1 MELTSLSVKNL
12 SDLLKKKEISSV
24 ELTKNYLQAIEDDD
38 RQPLPLNAYIS
49 VSHDDALHCAELAD
63 HRIKHNDHTPLTGIP
78 IGIKDLINMKNQP
91 TTCASK
97 ILTGFIAADDATVVE
112 RLVRK
117 EGMPPLG
124 KLNLDEFA
132 MGSSNE
138 TSFYGPARNPY
149 DRERTPGGSS
159 GGSSAAVAGGLAP
172 VSLGTDTG
180 GSIRQPAAFCGCVGL
195 KGTYGRVSRYGA
207 TAFASSL
214 DQIGPIARTVE
225 DAALLFSAMA
235 GHDPKDSTS
244 LPMPAPK
251 IELNQNIK
259 GLKIGLPKEFFD
271 AEFDVEIRNRITDV
285 VALLEKEGAVIS
297 EISIPDIKYAPSIY
311 YILAPAEA
319 SANLERFDGIRY
331 GNRVECET
339 LAETYVK
346 SRTEGFGTEVKRRI
360 MLGTFILSSES
371 YDDFF
376 VKAQKVRARLQ
387 AGYQEALASID
398 VLLGPTTPTT
408 AFKLGEKIHDPI
420 SMYLSDIFTL
430 SANLVGAPAI
440 SVPVGL
446 SENRLP
452 IGLQIMAKQ
461 LDEQNL
467 FNCAYAVEQFGL

>member
-1 MELTSLSVKNL
+1 MELTRLSVKNL

-24 ELTKNYLQAIEDDD
+24 ELTKTYLQAIEDDNQ
-38 RQPLPLNAYIS
+38 QPLPLNAYIS
-49 VSHDDALHCAELAD
+49 VSHDEALHCAELAD
-63 HRIKHNDHTPLTGIP
+63 HRIKHNDYTPLTGIP
-78 IGIKDLINMKNQP
+78 IGIKDLINVKNQP

-138 TSFYGPARNPY
+138 TSFYGPVRNPY

-271 AEFDVEIRNRITDV
+271 AEFDAEIRNRITDV
-285 VALLEKEGAVIS
+285 IALLEKEGAVIS

-331 GNRVECET
+331 GNRVEGET

-398 VLLGPTTPTT
+398 VLIGPTTPTT
-408 AFKLGEKIHDPI
+408 AFKLGEKIDDPI

-440 SVPVGL
+440 SIPVGL

-467 FNCAYAVEQFGL
+467 FTCAYSVEQFGL